1 LERLKKYLELQHPMW
16 LSDIAPCAIAP
27 RIGVN
32 SMTLA
37 PEVIA
42 QLADQKAA
50 GLPQV
55 WEAPVAVIRELT
67 QGRVAFAGVPE
78 PILSVT
84 NRFIPGPTSD
94 LPIRIYRPN
103 QDQKAPAMVYFHGGG
118 WVLNFLDIY
127 DAALHRLANQSGSV
141 IISINYQKAPEHPF
155 PTPFD
160 DCYAGLLWVKA
171 HAEEI
176 GIDPNRVGVGGDSAG
191 GNLAAAVALKARDE
205 NVALTYQLLVYPCL
219 DRDFTTKSYID
230 AATDYGLTTQAMEW
244 FWDQY
249 LQGSQH
255 DNNPYAVPMRAKS
268 LAGVAP
274 SIVITAQYDPL
285 VSDSE
290 NYCAKLE
297 KDGAQVIY
305 KEFPGMIHGFF
316 ANVGATPSAHLSLD
330 FAAQEITERTK
341 R

>member
-37 PEVIA
+37 PEIIA

>member
-1 LERLKKYLELQHPMW
+1 
-16 LSDIAPCAIAP
+16 
-27 RIGVN
+27 
-32 SMTLA
+32 MTLA
-37 PEVIA
+37 PEIVK
-42 QLADQKAA
+42 QLADQNAA

-67 QGRVAFAGVPE
+67 QGRVAFAGKPE
-78 PILSVT
+78 PIHSVA
-84 NRFIPGPTSD
+84 NRFIPGPTAD

-103 QDQKAPAMVYFHGGG
+103 EDQNAPAMVYFHGGG

-141 IISINYQKAPEHPF
+141 IISVNYQKAPEHPF

-160 DCYAGLLWVKA
+160 DCYSSLLWVKS
-171 HAEEI
+171 HATEL
-176 GIDPNRVGVGGDSAG
+176 GIDPNRIGVGGDSAG
-191 GNLAAAVALKARDE
+191 GNLAAAVAVKARDE
-205 NVALTYQLLVYPCL
+205 KVSLSYQLLVYPCV
-219 DRDFTTKSYID
+219 DRDFTTKSYVEC
-230 AATDYGLTTQAMEW
+230 ATDFGLTTRAMEW

-249 LQGSQH
+249 LQGDQH
-255 DNNPYAVPMRAKS
+255 NNNPYAAPMRAKS

-290 NYCAKLE
+290 NYCAKL
-297 KDGAQVIY
+297 KADGAEVTY
-305 KEFPGMIHGFF
+305 KEYAGMIHGFF
-316 ANVGATPSAHLSLD
+316 ANLAATPSSQLALD
-330 FAAQEITERTK
+330 YAAQKIISKTK

>member
-1 LERLKKYLELQHPMW
+1 
-16 LSDIAPCAIAP
+16 
-27 RIGVN
+27 
-32 SMTLA
+32 MTLA
-37 PEVIA
+37 PEIVK
-42 QLADQKAA
+42 QLADQNAA

-67 QGRVAFAGVPE
+67 QGRVAFAGKPE
-78 PILSVT
+78 PIHSVV
-84 NRFIPGPTSD
+84 NRFIPGPTAD

-103 QDQKAPAMVYFHGGG
+103 EDQNAPAMVYFHGGG

-141 IISINYQKAPEHPF
+141 IISVNYQKAPEHPF

-160 DCYAGLLWVKA
+160 DCYSSLLWVKS
-171 HAEEI
+171 HATEL
-176 GIDPNRVGVGGDSAG
+176 GIDPNRIGVGGDSAG
-191 GNLAAAVALKARDE
+191 GNLAAAVAVKARDE
-205 NVALTYQLLVYPCL
+205 KVSLSYQLLVYPCV
-219 DRDFTTKSYID
+219 DRDFTTKSYVEC
-230 AATDYGLTTQAMEW
+230 ATDFGLTTHAMEW

-249 LQGSQH
+249 LQGDQH
-255 DNNPYAVPMRAKS
+255 NNNPYAAPMRAKS

-290 NYCAKLE
+290 NYCAKL
-297 KDGAQVIY
+297 KADGAEVTY
-305 KEFPGMIHGFF
+305 KEFAGMIHGFF
-316 ANVGATPSAHLSLD
+316 ASVAATPSSQLALD
-330 FAAQEITERTK
+330 FAAQEIISKTK

>member
-1 LERLKKYLELQHPMW
+1 
-16 LSDIAPCAIAP
+16 
-27 RIGVN
+27 
-32 SMTLA
+32 MTLA
-37 PEVIA
+37 PEIIA

-127 DAALHRLANQSGSV
+127 DAAQHRHANQSCSV

>member
-1 LERLKKYLELQHPMW
+1 
-16 LSDIAPCAIAP
+16 
-27 RIGVN
+27 
-32 SMTLA
+32 MTLA
-37 PEVIA
+37 PEIVK
-42 QLADQKAA
+42 QLADQNAA

-67 QGRVAFAGVPE
+67 QGRVAFAGKPE
-78 PILSVT
+78 PIHSVA
-84 NRFIPGPTSD
+84 NRFIPGPTAD

-103 QDQKAPAMVYFHGGG
+103 EDQNAPAMVYFHGGG

-141 IISINYQKAPEHPF
+141 IISVNYQKAPEHPF

-160 DCYAGLLWVKA
+160 DCYSSLLWVKS
-171 HAEEI
+171 HATEL
-176 GIDPNRVGVGGDSAG
+176 GIDPNRIGVGGDSAG
-191 GNLAAAVALKARDE
+191 GNLAAAVAVKARDE
-205 NVALTYQLLVYPCL
+205 KVSLSYQLLVYPCV
-219 DRDFTTKSYID
+219 DRDFTTKSYVEC
-230 AATDYGLTTQAMEW
+230 ATDFGLTTRAMEW

-249 LQGSQH
+249 LQGDQH
-255 DNNPYAVPMRAKS
+255 NNNPYAAPMRAKS

-290 NYCAKLE
+290 NYCAKL
-297 KDGAQVIY
+297 KADGAEVTY
-305 KEFPGMIHGFF
+305 KEYAGMIHGFF
-316 ANVGATPSAHLSLD
+316 ANVSATPSSQLALD
-330 FAAQEITERTK
+330 FAAHEIISKTK

>member
-1 LERLKKYLELQHPMW
+1 
-16 LSDIAPCAIAP
+16 
-27 RIGVN
+27 
-32 SMTLA
+32 MTLA
-37 PEVIA
+37 PEIIA

-255 DNNPYAVPMRAKS
+255 DNNPYAAPMRAKS

>member
-1 LERLKKYLELQHPMW
+1 
-16 LSDIAPCAIAP
+16 
-27 RIGVN
+27 
-32 SMTLA
+32 MTLA
-37 PEVIA
+37 PEIVK
-42 QLADQKAA
+42 QLADQNAA

-67 QGRVAFAGVPE
+67 QGRVAFAGKPE
-78 PILSVT
+78 PIHSVA
-84 NRFIPGPTSD
+84 NRFIPGPTAD

-103 QDQKAPAMVYFHGGG
+103 EDQNAPAMVYFHGGG

-141 IISINYQKAPEHPF
+141 IISVNYQKSPEHPF

-160 DCYAGLLWVKA
+160 DCYSSLLWVKS
-171 HAEEI
+171 HATEL
-176 GIDPNRVGVGGDSAG
+176 GIDPNRIGVGGDSAG
-191 GNLAAAVALKARDE
+191 GNLAAAVAVKARDE
-205 NVALTYQLLVYPCL
+205 KVSLSYQLLVYPCV
-219 DRDFTTKSYID
+219 DRDFTTKSYVEC
-230 AATDYGLTTQAMEW
+230 ATDFGLTTRAMEW

-249 LQGSQH
+249 LQGDQH
-255 DNNPYAVPMRAKS
+255 NNNPYAAPMRAKS

-290 NYCAKLE
+290 NYCAKL
-297 KDGAQVIY
+297 KSDGAEVTY
-305 KEFPGMIHGFF
+305 KEFAGMIHGFF
-316 ANVGATPSAHLSLD
+316 ANVAATPSSQLALD
-330 FAAQEITERTK
+330 YAAQEMISKTK

>member
-1 LERLKKYLELQHPMW
+1 
-16 LSDIAPCAIAP
+16 
-27 RIGVN
+27 
-32 SMTLA
+32 MTLA
-37 PEVIA
+37 PEIVK

-67 QGRVAFAGVPE
+67 QGRVAFAGTPE
-78 PILSVT
+78 PILSVV
-84 NRFIPGPTSD
+84 NRFIPGPTAD
-94 LPIRIYRPN
+94 LPIRIYRSN
-103 QDQKAPAMVYFHGGG
+103 EDRNAPAMVFFHGGG

-127 DAALHRLANQSGSV
+127 NAALHRLANQSGSV
-141 IISINYQKAPEHPF
+141 IISVNYQKAPEHPF

-160 DCYAGLLWVKA
+160 DCYSTLLWVKS
-171 HAEEI
+171 HASEL

-191 GNLAAAVALKARDE
+191 GNLAAAVAVKARDQ
-205 NVALTYQLLVYPCL
+205 NVELSYQLLVYPCV
-219 DRDFTTKSYID
+219 DRDFTTKSYIEC
-230 AATDYGLTTQAMEW
+230 ATDYGLTTRAMEW

-249 LQGSQH
+249 LQGDQH
-255 DNNPYAVPMRAKS
+255 NENPYAAPMRAKS
-268 LAGVAP
+268 LKGVAP

-290 NYCAKLE
+290 KYVEKL
-297 KDGAQVIY
+297 KSDGAEVIY

-316 ANVGATPSAHLSLD
+316 ANVAASPSSHLALD
-330 FAAQEITERTK
+330 FAAQEIVAKTK

>member
-1 LERLKKYLELQHPMW
+1 
-16 LSDIAPCAIAP
+16 
-27 RIGVN
+27 
-32 SMTLA
+32 MTLA
-37 PEVIA
+37 PEIVK
-42 QLADQKAA
+42 QLADQNAA

-67 QGRVAFAGVPE
+67 QGRVAFAGKPE
-78 PILSVT
+78 PIHSVA
-84 NRFIPGPTSD
+84 NRFIPGPTAD

-103 QDQKAPAMVYFHGGG
+103 EDQNAPAMVYFHGGG

-141 IISINYQKAPEHPF
+141 IISVNYQKAPEHPF

-160 DCYAGLLWVKA
+160 DCYSSLLWVKS
-171 HAEEI
+171 HATEL
-176 GIDPNRVGVGGDSAG
+176 GIDPNRIGVGGDSAG
-191 GNLAAAVALKARDE
+191 GNLAAAVAVKARDE
-205 NVALTYQLLVYPCL
+205 KVSLSYQLLVYPCV
-219 DRDFTTKSYID
+219 DRDFTTKSYVEC
-230 AATDYGLTTQAMEW
+230 ATDFGLTTHAMEW

-249 LQGSQH
+249 LQGDQH
-255 DNNPYAVPMRAKS
+255 NNNPYAAPMRAKS

-290 NYCAKLE
+290 NYCAKL
-297 KDGAQVIY
+297 KADGAEVTY
-305 KEFPGMIHGFF
+305 KEYAGMIHGFF
-316 ANVGATPSAHLSLD
+316 ANVAATPSSQLALD
-330 FAAQEITERTK
+330 YAAQEITSKTK

>member
-1 LERLKKYLELQHPMW
+1 
-16 LSDIAPCAIAP
+16 
-27 RIGVN
+27 
-32 SMTLA
+32 MTLA
-37 PEVIA
+37 PEIIA

-219 DRDFTTKSYID
+219 DRDFTTKSYVD
-230 AATDYGLTTQAMEW
+230 AATDYGLTTQAMQW

-249 LQGSQH
+249 LQGSLH
-255 DNNPYAVPMRAKS
+255 DHNPYAAPMRAKS

-316 ANVGATPSAHLSLD
+316 ANVGATPSAHLALD
-330 FAAQEITERTK
+330 FAAQEILERTK